1 MTDALREAFEL
12 YFADSRRGRG
22 AGRAPT
28 FARMA
33 DGTYADDPTQRHW
46 WTWQNACRPAL
57 AAPAV
62 PAGRVLV
69 PVEPTADMRNA
80 FHDVTDN
87 DTLRHGN
94 AGAHWRAMLAAA
106 PDAQKGEP

>member
-1 MTDALREAFEL
+1 MAGAPVAPSGQQPGQQPLPAGLSTDPLALFG
-12 YFADSRRGRG
+12 D
-22 AGRAPT
+22 AP
-28 FARMA
+28 
-33 DGTYADDPTQRHW
+33 
-46 WTWQNACRPAL
+46 
-57 AAPAV
+57 APAV
-62 PAGRVLV
+62 PAGWVLV

>member
-62 PAGRVLV
+62 PVAWHCPNDPDSATAFYWRRPNNGACPNCGRKLL
-69 PVEPTADMRNA
+69 PV
-80 FHDVTDN
+80 V
-87 DTLRHGN
+87 
-94 AGAHWRAMLAAA
+94 LAAA
-106 PDAQKGEP
+106 PTAQQEPKP